1 MKRQSAKEAAAQP
14 DAPWKPDGAEASAV
28 LELAR
33 SVDPLPGLGSEEVSA
48 EWFTASFRLHRDRKR
63 KSSMRMASPAW
74 RYGLAFAAAVALVG
88 SAAKLSGFLGADSAL
103 SYHEKSG
110 AAVGR
115 LIEAR
120 QEPVELDFSDGT
132 VVTLERKGQALVS
145 ETTERGARF
154 RLDSGRMRF
163 NVVPNP
169 GRGRWL
175 VDAGPFQVRVTG
187 TIFTVEWLAGTGS
200 LHVEVERGHV
210 IVEGAGQRREL
221 GPGDSFNH
229 TESSAEAAES
239 AKQDAAETSTKS
251 ADIPVSP
258 LPPAVS
264 ARDAERATPWSAL
277 VAAGD
282 YSQVLEAANQRG
294 LQSCLDSCNRDDLR
308 ALADAARLGGNS
320 GVADRALRAQRARFA
335 GSSDAAAAA
344 FLLGRSAEDRREPKA
359 IEWYDLYLREA
370 PHGRFA
376 SDALGRKMVLLEKSN
391 PQQALELAKQYTAQ
405 FASGSYA
412 GHARSLIEAA
422 GGR

>member
-1 MKRQSAKEAAAQP
+1 MKRQSATEAAAQP

-33 SVDPLPGLGSEEVSA
+33 SVDTQPGLGSEEVSA
-48 EWFTASFRLHRDRKR
+48 EWFTASFRLHRDGKR
-63 KSSMRMASPAW
+63 KLSKRMTSPAW

-88 SAAKLSGFLGADSAL
+88 SAAKLSGFFGADGAL

-132 VVTLERKGQALVS
+132 VVTLERAGQARVS

-163 NVVPNP
+163 NVVPHPN
-169 GRGRWL
+169 RGRWL
-175 VDAGPFQVRVTG
+175 VEAGPFQVRVTG
-187 TIFTVEWLAGTGS
+187 TIFTVEWVAATGS

-221 GPGDSFNH
+221 GPGDSFQH
-229 TESSAEAAES
+229 TEAGSDALES
-239 AKQDAAETSTKS
+239 PKHDSVGTPSQGD
-251 ADIPVSP
+251 DIPVSP

-264 ARDAERATPWSAL
+264 ARDAERGTAWSAL
-277 VAAGD
+277 VTAGD
-282 YSQVLEAANQRG
+282 YAQVLDAANQRG
-294 LQSCLDSCNRDDLR
+294 LQSCLEACGRDDLR
-308 ALADAARLGGNS
+308 ALADAARLGGNA
-320 GVADRALRAQRARFA
+320 GVADRALRAQRSRFA

-344 FLLGRSAEDRREPKA
+344 FLLGRGAEDRRDPKA
-359 IEWYDLYLREA
+359 SEWYDIYLREA

-391 PQQALELAKQYTAQ
+391 PQQALQLAKQYAAQ

-422 GGR
+422 GGH

>member
-1 MKRQSAKEAAAQP
+1 ML
-14 DAPWKPDGAEASAV
+14 D
-28 LELAR
+28 LAR
-33 SVDPLPGLGSEEVSA
+33 SVDKQPGLGSEEVSA
-48 EWFTASFRLHRDRKR
+48 EWFTASFRLHRDGKR
-63 KSSMRMASPAW
+63 KLSKRLTSPAW
-74 RYGLAFAAAVALVG
+74 RYGLAFAAALALVG
-88 SAAKLSGFLGADSAL
+88 SAAKLSGFFGADNAL

-132 VVTLERKGQALVS
+132 VVTLERAGQARVS

-154 RLDSGRMRF
+154 RLNSGRMRF

-169 GRGRWL
+169 SRGRWL

-187 TIFTVEWLAGTGS
+187 TIFTVEWVAAAGS

-221 GPGDSFNH
+221 GPGDSFDH
-229 TESSAEAAES
+229 TESSPEAVEPTTNGDARS
-239 AKQDAAETSTKS
+239 PAKPDS
-251 ADIPVSP
+251 IPVSP
-258 LPPAVS
+258 LPPAAS
-264 ARDAERATPWSAL
+264 ARGAEKPSTWSAL
-277 VAAGD
+277 VATGD
-282 YSQVLEAANQRG
+282 YSEVLEAANRRG
-294 LQSCLDSCNRDDLR
+294 LQSCLDSCGREDLR
-308 ALADAARLGGNS
+308 ALADAARLGGNA
-320 GVADRALRAQRARFA
+320 GVADRALRAQRSRFA

-344 FLLGRSAEDRREPKA
+344 FLLGRSAEERGESKA
-359 IEWYDLYLREA
+359 IVWYDAYLREA

-391 PQQALELAKQYTAQ
+391 SQQAVAVARQYLLQ
-405 FASGSYA
+405 FAGGSYA
-412 GHARSLIEAA
+412 AHARSLIEAS